1 MEEVVEV
8 RDNPEGAARG
18 NGGRRTSPMY
28 QIEPSGFPFART
40 LLSSLGYL
48 VHLSIDSKLI

>member
-18 NGGRRTSPMY
+18 NGRRRTSAMY